1 MTIRLLVL
9 LLLLLLSLT
18 VPAQA
23 RPAAGDLKVLLVE
36 SETATKGGKGLAQ
49 QLGAAGPLEVR
60 LISPGKLS
68 DDDLDW
74 AQTITVTAKLTEKDE
89 AWILRTGRSGKGLV
103 LCTDAIGSL
112 PGSKDFAALTGRVS
126 LGAPQKKSTP
136 IAVAFP
142 DQRGEVTQSL
152 THFWHEGPL
161 REYEP
166 DKKKARLLA
175 YALRATPQA
184 EVADKGKP
192 QRFPVIWTMSPSFF
206 NRGPYRSRIF
216 ICALDSQSGPSRG
229 MVTTLLARAAEWTAQ
244 RRVTSWLKGEYTL
257 MSEKLGAGE
266 NGILKGFAGGK
277 EYYRGRQIAPVMGY
291 QGADW
296 LIRPERE
303 QNEQPEKVLDVLK
316 LEKGQTVCDFGSG
329 NGYFSLKM
337 ARRVGSEGKVLSV
350 DIQPQMLELLKRR
363 ARAQKVTNVEAILCT
378 ETDPKLPANSLDL
391 LIMVDVYHEISNPV
405 PVMAGIHKAMKKDG
419 RVVLVE
425 YRGEDPSIPI
435 KPLHRTTVKQMTSE
449 LDAVGFRFVANEGGF
464 LPRQH
469 VLIYKKK

>member
-1 MTIRLLVL
+1 MIFRILALGLLP
-9 LLLLLLSLT
+9 SLAL
-18 VPAQA
+18 AQA
-23 RPAAGDLKVLLVE
+23 QPPSGGLKVLLVE
-36 SETATKGGKGLAQ
+36 AGKTAKDGKGLAA
-49 QLGAAGPLEVR
+49 QLQAAGPLQVR
-60 LISPGKLS
+60 SASPGKLS

-74 AQTITVTAKLTEKDE
+74 ARTIMITTALTEKDE
-89 AWILRTGRSGKGLV
+89 AWVLKAGLGGKGLV
-103 LCTDAIGSL
+103 LGADAIGSL
-112 PGSKDFAALTGRVS
+112 PDSEGFAALTGRTS
-126 LGAPQKKSTP
+126 LGKGQKSSTP

-142 DQRGEVTQSL
+142 DQRGQVTQSL
-152 THFWHEGPL
+152 THFWHEGRL
-161 REYEP
+161 RQYQL
-166 DKKKARLLA
+166 DKKKTQLLA
-175 YALRATPQA
+175 FALRATAEA

-192 QRFPVIWTMSPSFF
+192 QLFPVVWTMTPGFF
-206 NRGPYRSRIF
+206 NRGPYRSRVF

-229 MVTTLLARAAEWTAQ
+229 MVMTLLARAAEWSAQ
-244 RRVTSWLKGEYTL
+244 RRVTSWLKGEYIL

-266 NGILKGFAGGK
+266 NGLLKGFPGGR

-291 QGADW
+291 QGANW

-316 LEKGQTVCDFGSG
+316 LEKGQTVCDFGAG
-329 NGYFSLKM
+329 NGYFSLRM
-337 ARRVGSEGKVLSV
+337 AQRVGTTGKVLAV

-363 ARAQKVTNVEAILCT
+363 ASAQKVTNVVPILCT
-378 ETDPKLPANSLDL
+378 ETDPKLPANSIDL

-405 PVMAGIHKAMKKDG
+405 PVMTGIHKAMKKDG

-435 KPLHRTTVKQMTSE
+435 KPLHRTTVQQMASE
-449 LDAVGFRFVANEGGF
+449 LDAVGFRYVANKGDF